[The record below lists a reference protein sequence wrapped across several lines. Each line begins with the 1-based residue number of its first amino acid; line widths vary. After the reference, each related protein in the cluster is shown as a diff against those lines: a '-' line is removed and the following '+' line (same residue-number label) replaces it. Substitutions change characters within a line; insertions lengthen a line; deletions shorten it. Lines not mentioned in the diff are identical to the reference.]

1 MSLMLFMQSPNSTAA
16 VLMSFPVFT
25 PLLMLA
31 RIILLMPL
39 FWQIALAIVLMVV
52 SIYLAVSFAARIFR
66 VGILM
71 HGKRPNLR
79 EMIHWYRMAG

>member
-1 MSLMLFMQSPNSTAA
+1 MSL
-16 VLMSFPVFT
+16 FPLFT

-31 RIILLMPL
+31 RIILLTPPL
-39 FWQIALAIVLMVV
+39 WQILLGIGLMLATIW
-52 SIYLAVSFAARIFR
+52 LAVTFSARVFR

-71 HGKRPNLR
+71 HGKRPSLR